1 MIQSKKN
8 IVAIIQAR
16 NGSTRLKNKIMKEVV
31 HGKSLIDIVVKRA
44 IKTSLVDFIVVAT
57 TTNSEDDCLAQWCND
72 NDIKV
77 FRGSEINVLD
87 RYYKCAVKYNAD
99 TIVRITADDPFKDPQ
114 VNDYAI
120 KLLIDNKYDYVSN
133 TINPSYPEG
142 LDVEVFTFVA
152 LKSAYENAALES
164 EKEHVTPY
172 IWKNKDKFK
181 MFNFSYSENISHL
194 RWTIDYEEDLEF
206 VRHICRKLDDH
217 DSFLMKDVMKVLKEN
232 PEITKKQK
240 NIIRNEGYIKSI
252 NEDKKNEKSW

>member
-1 MIQSKKN
+1 MQSKKN

-72 NDIKV
+72 KDIKV
-77 FRGSEINVLD
+77 FRGSETNVLD

-152 LKSAYENAALES
+152 LKSAYENATLES

-172 IWKNKDKFK
+172 IWKNKDKRGWWEPI
-181 MFNFSYSENISHL
+181 SSEKHSIIGTDPLMNQIDHFVSVINGSNKPLVTANEGL
-194 RWTIDYEEDLEF
+194 RNL
-206 VRHICRKLDDH
+206 
-217 DSFLMKDVMKVLKEN
+217 KVLEGIYKSAEMN
-232 PEITKKQK
+232 QTFKIT
-240 NIIRNEGYIKSI
+240 
-252 NEDKKNEKSW
+252 

>member
-1 MIQSKKN
+1 MQSKKN

-77 FRGSEINVLD
+77 FRGSETNVLD

-114 VNDYAI
+114 VNDRAI
-120 KLLIDNKYDYVSN
+120 KLLIDKNYDYVSN

-142 LDVEVFTFVA
+142 LDVEVFTFAA

-181 MFNFSYSENISHL
+181 IFNFMYSENISHL

-206 VRHICRKLDDH
+206 VRHIFKKLDNNNL
-217 DSFLMKDVMKVLKEN
+217 FLMKDVMKVLKEN
-232 PEITKKQK
+232 PEIAKKQK
-240 NIIRNEGYIKSI
+240 KVIRNEGYKKSV
-252 NEDKKNEKSW
+252 NEDKQ

>member
-1 MIQSKKN
+1 MEQSKKN

-16 NGSTRLKNKIMKEVV
+16 NGSTRLKNKIMKDVAN
-31 HGKSLIDIVVKRA
+31 GKSLIDMVVKRA

-57 TTNSEDDCLAQWCND
+57 TVNSEDDCLVQWCND

-77 FRGSEINVLD
+77 FRGSERNVLD

-99 TIVRITADDPFKDPQ
+99 TVVRITADDPFKDPQ
-114 VNDYAI
+114 VNDHAI

-142 LDVEVFTFVA
+142 LDIEVFTFSA
-152 LKSAYENAALES
+152 LKSAYKNAILES

-181 MFNFSYSENISHL
+181 IFNFSHSENISHL

-206 VRHICRKLDDH
+206 VRHVCGKLDNS

-240 NIIRNEGYIKSI
+240 NVIRNEGYMKSV
-252 NEDKKNEKSW
+252 NEDKQ